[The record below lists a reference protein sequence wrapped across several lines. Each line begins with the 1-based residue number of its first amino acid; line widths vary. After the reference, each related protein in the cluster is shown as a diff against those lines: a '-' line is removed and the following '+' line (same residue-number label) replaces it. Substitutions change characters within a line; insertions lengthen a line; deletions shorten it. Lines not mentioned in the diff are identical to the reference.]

1 MAQYKVNVPVEEL
14 CGLIR
19 HEAEGDYVNFHV
31 NGRKQFLVSEHA
43 AGQDRRPRKTALIK
57 GTLNVEPLAERNYW
71 VLRIEATRDL
81 GVADPD
87 DESAA
92 PEADLSVDDFEEE
105 FLSADTE
112 KSALVIA
119 QTETAHAAFEY
130 WLHMARLHSVDARPA
145 DLRAARR

>member
-1 MAQYKVNVPVEEL
+1 MTQYKVNVPVREL
-14 CGLIR
+14 CALIR
-19 HEAEGDYVNFHV
+19 HEAEGNYVNFHV

-43 AGQDRRPRKTALIK
+43 AGQDRRPRRSAQIK

-81 GVADPD
+81 GAPDPD

-130 WLHMARLHSVDARPA
+130 WLHMARLHSVGARPV
-145 DLRAARR
+145 DLRAARG